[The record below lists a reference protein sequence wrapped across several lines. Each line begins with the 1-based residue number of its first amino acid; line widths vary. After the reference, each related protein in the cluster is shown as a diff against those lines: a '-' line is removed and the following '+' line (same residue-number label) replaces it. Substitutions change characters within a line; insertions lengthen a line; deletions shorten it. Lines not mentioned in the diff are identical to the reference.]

1 MIKIAWHPFYNHP
14 VSETH
19 RFPMEKYDLLPQQLK
34 YEGLFGN
41 DNFFEPEM
49 ALFEDICLAHY
60 PDYVR
65 NFCLLNIS
73 EKEAR
78 KTGFIHSSELVKREL
93 TIMGASIQCALFAHE
108 NGISLNIAGGTHHA
122 FSDRGEGFCM
132 LNDFAIAARY
142 LQKNNYYNKILI
154 IDLDVHQGNGTAEIF
169 KEDSSVFTFSIHGE
183 KNYPINKE
191 KSDLDVEIK
200 DGTGDLEYLEILDN
214 SLENI
219 KQLFSPDFIFYQSGV
234 DVLESD
240 KLGRMNLSINGC
252 RQRDAK
258 VFEFCKNNNTPISV
272 AMGGGYSPQ
281 IKHIIEAHANTFKE
295 ALKIV

>member
-1 MIKIAWHPFYNHP
+1 
-14 VSETH
+14 
-19 RFPMEKYDLLPQQLK
+19 
-34 YEGLFGN
+34 
-41 DNFFEPEM
+41 
-49 ALFEDICLAHY
+49 
-60 PDYVR
+60 
-65 NFCLLNIS
+65 
-73 EKEAR
+73 
-78 KTGFIHSSELVKREL
+78 
-93 TIMGASIQCALFAHE
+93 
-108 NGISLNIAGGTHHA
+108 
-122 FSDRGEGFCM
+122 M